1 MRDEHVMHRR
11 GDVAETVVERA
22 DAIRAVALERH
33 PELDDV
39 GAARTLEA
47 AHSLI
52 PHSLTV
58 AAVKEVRCA
67 LRERRLEH
75 SLVSD
80 EQQSRRQGKKHHLV
94 RIPGDRPRVLDA
106 AQTTAVPLA
115 QERGAAMRGVHM
127 EPDPVRVAECADR
140 LQIVERACRRGPR
153 GSDDGHHRSAVIIE
167 TIEHLGE
174 CAGVHGPVA
183 RRHHDDVAH
192 ADPQLAHGA
201 RHGVMRVHPTDHDGR
216 IRAHTIRPHIG
227 NRRRARGQQSGEGCL
242 GAATRERPSSAS
254 LIANEIAH
262 PSDDAVLEHRVIRWM
277 CDLVGYPAGAGG
289 TLTSGGTEAT
299 FTALLA
305 ARAAAIP
312 DVWTNG
318 VGANPPVV
326 ICGVHTHYAVSRAVG
341 ELGIGMRNVIVVPT
355 RDWAMNTDALAEV
368 LDRLDDDG
376 RPVMA
381 VVATAGTTATG
392 SFDDLQTIGALCDA
406 HGVWLHVDAAHGGSA
421 LLSQRHRSRLR
432 GIEHARSI
440 AWDPHKIMLLP
451 LAAGLL
457 LVRDERVLE
466 SAFSQRAPYLFHGGD
481 GERVWDQ
488 GVRSFQCS
496 RRADVI
502 KLWVALQRYG
512 ANGLGALYDRL
523 CDVATAMHDMLVAH
537 PSFAVLHV
545 PTSNILCFRYVGDG
559 SLDDEALDV
568 VNRELRERY
577 NRSGAGW
584 ITATELDGRRV
595 LRVTIMNPR
604 TSEHH
609 VREIVEGLAREAA
622 SM

>member
-1 MRDEHVMHRR
+1 MSAESAARFTDLVVEHLASTRAGDGPVSTSLSSEQIAARFDEPLPLEGASLESVAGRLRDEVLADCNRLTHPRAVGHQVSAPLPAAIWTESII
-11 GDVAETVVERA
+11 GALNQSVAVAEMS
-22 DAIRAVALERH
+22 
-33 PELDDV
+33 P
-39 GAARTLEA
+39 
-47 AHSLI
+47 
-52 PHSLTV
+52 
-58 AAVKEVRCA
+58 
-67 LRERRLEH
+67 
-75 SLVSD
+75 
-80 EQQSRRQGKKHHLV
+80 
-94 RIPGDRPRVLDA
+94 
-106 AQTTAVPLA
+106 TA
-115 QERGAAMRGVHM
+115 
-127 EPDPVRVAECADR
+127 
-140 LQIVERACRRGPR
+140 
-153 GSDDGHHRSAVIIE
+153 
-167 TIEHLGE
+167 T
-174 CAGVHGPVA
+174 
-183 RRHHDDVAH
+183 
-192 ADPQLAHGA
+192 
-201 RHGVMRVHPTDHDGR
+201 
-216 IRAHTIRPHIG
+216 
-227 NRRRARGQQSGEGCL
+227 
-242 GAATRERPSSAS
+242 
-254 LIANEIAH
+254 
-262 PSDDAVLEHRVIRWM
+262 VLEHRVIRWM
-277 CDLVGYPAGAGG
+277 CDLVGYQAGAGG

-440 AWDPHKIMLLP
+440 AWDPHKMMLLP

-512 ANGLGALYDRL
+512 ANGIGALYDRL
-523 CDVATAMHDMLVAH
+523 CDVTMAMHDMLVAH

>member
-1 MRDEHVMHRR
+1 MSAESAARFTDLVVEHLASTRAGDGPVSTSLSSEQIAARFDEPLPLEGASLESVVGRLRDEVLADCNRLTHPRAVGHQVSAPLPAAIWTESII
-11 GDVAETVVERA
+11 GALNQSVAVAEMS
-22 DAIRAVALERH
+22 
-33 PELDDV
+33 P
-39 GAARTLEA
+39 
-47 AHSLI
+47 
-52 PHSLTV
+52 
-58 AAVKEVRCA
+58 
-67 LRERRLEH
+67 
-75 SLVSD
+75 
-80 EQQSRRQGKKHHLV
+80 
-94 RIPGDRPRVLDA
+94 
-106 AQTTAVPLA
+106 TA
-115 QERGAAMRGVHM
+115 
-127 EPDPVRVAECADR
+127 
-140 LQIVERACRRGPR
+140 
-153 GSDDGHHRSAVIIE
+153 
-167 TIEHLGE
+167 T
-174 CAGVHGPVA
+174 
-183 RRHHDDVAH
+183 
-192 ADPQLAHGA
+192 
-201 RHGVMRVHPTDHDGR
+201 
-216 IRAHTIRPHIG
+216 
-227 NRRRARGQQSGEGCL
+227 
-242 GAATRERPSSAS
+242 
-254 LIANEIAH
+254 
-262 PSDDAVLEHRVIRWM
+262 VLEHRVIRWM
-277 CDLVGYPAGAGG
+277 CDLVGYQAGAGG

-440 AWDPHKIMLLP
+440 AWDPHKMMLLP

-512 ANGLGALYDRL
+512 ANGIGALYDRL
-523 CDVATAMHDMLVAH
+523 CDVTMAMHDMLVAH

>member
-1 MRDEHVMHRR
+1 MSAESAARFTDLVVEHLASTRAGDGPVSTSLSSEQIAARFDEPLPLEGASLESVVGRLRDEVLADCNRLTHPRAVGHQVSAPLPAAIWTESII
-11 GDVAETVVERA
+11 GALNQSVAVAEMS
-22 DAIRAVALERH
+22 
-33 PELDDV
+33 P
-39 GAARTLEA
+39 
-47 AHSLI
+47 
-52 PHSLTV
+52 
-58 AAVKEVRCA
+58 
-67 LRERRLEH
+67 
-75 SLVSD
+75 
-80 EQQSRRQGKKHHLV
+80 
-94 RIPGDRPRVLDA
+94 
-106 AQTTAVPLA
+106 TA
-115 QERGAAMRGVHM
+115 
-127 EPDPVRVAECADR
+127 
-140 LQIVERACRRGPR
+140 
-153 GSDDGHHRSAVIIE
+153 
-167 TIEHLGE
+167 T
-174 CAGVHGPVA
+174 
-183 RRHHDDVAH
+183 
-192 ADPQLAHGA
+192 
-201 RHGVMRVHPTDHDGR
+201 
-216 IRAHTIRPHIG
+216 
-227 NRRRARGQQSGEGCL
+227 
-242 GAATRERPSSAS
+242 
-254 LIANEIAH
+254 
-262 PSDDAVLEHRVIRWM
+262 VLEHRVIRWM
-277 CDLVGYPAGAGG
+277 CDLVGYQAGAGG

-440 AWDPHKIMLLP
+440 AWDPHKMMLLP

-512 ANGLGALYDRL
+512 ANGIGALYDRL
-523 CDVATAMHDMLVAH
+523 CDVTMAMHDMLVAH

-584 ITATELDGRRV
+584 ITATQLDGRRV

-604 TSEHH
+604 TNEHH

>member
-1 MRDEHVMHRR
+1 MSAESAARFTDLVVEHLASTRAGDGPVSTSLSSEQIAARFDEPLPLEGASLESVVGRLRDEVLADCNRLTHPRAVGHQVSAPLPAAIWTESII
-11 GDVAETVVERA
+11 GALNQSVAVAEMS
-22 DAIRAVALERH
+22 
-33 PELDDV
+33 P
-39 GAARTLEA
+39 
-47 AHSLI
+47 
-52 PHSLTV
+52 
-58 AAVKEVRCA
+58 
-67 LRERRLEH
+67 
-75 SLVSD
+75 
-80 EQQSRRQGKKHHLV
+80 
-94 RIPGDRPRVLDA
+94 
-106 AQTTAVPLA
+106 TA
-115 QERGAAMRGVHM
+115 
-127 EPDPVRVAECADR
+127 
-140 LQIVERACRRGPR
+140 
-153 GSDDGHHRSAVIIE
+153 
-167 TIEHLGE
+167 T
-174 CAGVHGPVA
+174 
-183 RRHHDDVAH
+183 
-192 ADPQLAHGA
+192 
-201 RHGVMRVHPTDHDGR
+201 
-216 IRAHTIRPHIG
+216 
-227 NRRRARGQQSGEGCL
+227 
-242 GAATRERPSSAS
+242 
-254 LIANEIAH
+254 
-262 PSDDAVLEHRVIRWM
+262 VLEHRVIRWM

-440 AWDPHKIMLLP
+440 AWDPHKMMLLP

-512 ANGLGALYDRL
+512 ANGIGALYDRL
-523 CDVATAMHDMLVAH
+523 CDVTMAMHDMLVAH